1 MPRLGYEQEKIG
13 SWPVI
18 PGLVADTYEVMDGQ
32 RVARTPAG
40 GAVSHVYGGGSC
52 RAHHCRLWEEFDHV
66 GIRSRPMG
74 HHHRASLWL
83 GLSCRVGQ
91 SMEVSRGMSSDR
103 RTSREDTFERMIR
116 DHYRGLEHFVRSRQW
131 PSEVDEIL
139 SATLHTAWRRFD
151 DRPRGAERGWLY
163 RIALNTAR
171 NVGRGAQRRRAA
183 HSELDFQRQRRSA
196 ELHDHAIPPETIEL
210 VDQALAQLGDADR
223 DIIELVAFA
232 GLTGSDLAAA
242 LGISVNAARVRLHR
256 ARRRL
261 TAFYREGAER

>member
-1 MPRLGYEQEKIG
+1 MGRQRGISTVVSGVMP
-13 SWPVI
+13 P
-18 PGLVADTYEVMDGQ
+18 
-32 RVARTPAG
+32 ARG
-40 GAVSHVYGGGSC
+40 GAWC
-52 RAHHCRLWEEFDHV
+52 RVRHRRLWEESDHV
-66 GIRSRPMG
+66 GSCSRSMG
-74 HHHRASLWL
+74 RHRCANSWP
-83 GLSCRVGQ
+83 GLSCCIGR
-91 SMEVSRGMSSDR
+91 SMEVSRVMSPDR
-103 RTSREDTFERMIR
+103 RLSRDDLFEGMIR

-151 DRPRGAERGWLY
+151 DRPRGAEQGWLY

-196 ELHDHAIPPETIEL
+196 ELHDHEVPPETIEL
-210 VDQALAQLGDADR
+210 VDQALAQLSDDDR
-223 DIIELVAFA
+223 EVIELAAFG
-232 GLTGSDLAAA
+232 GLTGSDLAVA

-261 TAFYREGAER
+261 TAFYSKGAQT